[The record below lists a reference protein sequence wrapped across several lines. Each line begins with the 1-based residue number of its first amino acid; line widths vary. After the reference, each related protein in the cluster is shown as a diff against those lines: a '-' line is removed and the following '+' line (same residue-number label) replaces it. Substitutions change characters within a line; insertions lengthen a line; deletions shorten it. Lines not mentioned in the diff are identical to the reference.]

1 MNDEAIDHSAGRS
14 IWTRGLFM
22 LLFALIYHLAEIV
35 IFFVV
40 VFQFVHVLMAKTRSA
55 QVLELGQ
62 GLSTYVYEILQ
73 FMTFN
78 SEQLPFPFG
87 RWPQGGAR
95 KS

>member
-1 MNDEAIDHSAGRS
+1 MNDEATDHTTGRS
-14 IWTRGLFM
+14 IWARGLFI

-40 VFQFVHVLMAKTRSA
+40 VFQFVHVLVTKTRSA

-87 RWPQGGAR
+87 RWPQGGAG
-95 KS
+95 KI